1 MEHHEP
7 NRTER
12 SEQRN
17 RTPPSQ
23 QPFGELAKKSILI
36 SEKPRERLAQYGP
49 DKLSAIELVSLILGS
64 GIAGKPVA
72 QIAAELIAVNGGVVA
87 LGQARLGELQTRSGM
102 GLARAAR
109 LVAAF
114 ELGRRALL
122 PPRTHRVAKA
132 DDVYQLYRARLTGLS
147 QEIGLV
153 LALNAK
159 NHVIAEVEI
168 ARGQVDSIPVHPRE
182 VFRPLIRHSA
192 VSGIF
197 IHNHPSGDPTPSEPD
212 ISLTRRLVEVAH
224 VIGIPILD
232 HVVIGHQ
239 GYASVMELL

>member
-1 MEHHEP
+1 MEHHE
-7 NRTER
+7 RQR
-12 SEQRN
+12 SELNEQQNCR
-17 RTPPSQ
+17 Q
-23 QPFGELAKKSILI
+23 QPLGALAKKSFLF
-36 SEKPRERLAQYGP
+36 SEKPRERLAQYGSGE
-49 DKLSAIELVSLILGS
+49 LSSIELVSLILGS

-72 QIAAELIAVNGGVVA
+72 QLAAELIEVSGGVVA
-87 LGQARLGELQTRSGM
+87 LGQARLGELQTRPGM

-122 PPRTHRVAKA
+122 PPRPHRVANA
-132 DDVYQLYRARLTGLS
+132 ADVYQLYRARLAGLS
-147 QEIGLV
+147 QEIGVV

-197 IHNHPSGDPTPSEPD
+197 IHNHPSGDPRPSGPD
-212 ISLTRRLVEVAH
+212 ISLTQRLVEVAY